1 MGYTVYINHTI
12 LTTFKG
18 MVIFFNLNFLGIYF
32 DKGQNNYTKHVL
44 KVNNTGIQLHCWAL
58 LLDCE

>member
-1 MGYTVYINHTI
+1 
-12 LTTFKG
+12 
-18 MVIFFNLNFLGIYF
+18 MVIFLIKIFLECIFRNQF
-32 DKGQNNYTKHVL
+32 DKGQNNYTKRVL